1 MKFLINLLLGI
12 TFGFGLIL
20 SGISNPK
27 TVSLFSPESQN
38 WNTSLLFTVC
48 TIIVISIIFQIV
60 TKKVNFYNNNEFF
73 PKQSNTLTRH
83 YILGAMFFGVGWG
96 LSGLCASTAT
106 INLVFNDWES
116 FLFFGFMVLGFYGPK
131 FFKKITL

>member
-38 WNTSLLFTVC
+38 LNTSLLFTVC
-48 TIIVISIIFQIV
+48 TIIIISIIFQIV

>member
-12 TFGFGLIL
+12 SFGFGLIL

-27 TVSLFSPESQN
+27 TVTLLSPGSRDLN
-38 WNTSLLFTVC
+38 ISFLFTVC
-48 TIIVISIIFQIV
+48 TIIIISTLFQIV
-60 TKKVNFYNNNEFF
+60 TKKVYFCGKNEFF
-73 PKQSNTLTRH
+73 AKRSNTPTHH
-83 YILGAMFFGVGWG
+83 YVIGAIFFGVGWG

-106 INLVFNDWES
+106 LNLVFNAWES